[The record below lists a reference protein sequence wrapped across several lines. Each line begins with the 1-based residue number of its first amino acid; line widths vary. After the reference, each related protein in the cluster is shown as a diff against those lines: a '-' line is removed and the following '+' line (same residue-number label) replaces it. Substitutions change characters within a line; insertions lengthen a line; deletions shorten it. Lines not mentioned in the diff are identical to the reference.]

1 MNNKQKTALAN
12 SRNFLAKNI
21 VWTPEFAG
29 KLVAEGVLTQFILD
43 DIQKHEGRE
52 AIIHAL
58 LEVLPLKGGQ
68 TFDKFCDL
76 LQWSGHCFLADY
88 LRDEVSKDDIASV
101 KDIQKRLP
109 FLEKLRDFE
118 KKKLESYIADK
129 VREELVKN
137 SWKSEF
143 TEKDKTLAIKEK
155 QIMQTFKHE
164 EENKQNQSTICDL
177 QQRLKGS
184 CEEVS
189 LLKAQI
195 SSLKQNMLEL
205 DAKHKEQL
213 NRQIKFNLAN
223 DSSLRRV
230 QEKIEEQES
239 TLDRIRRKI
248 NSVQGVSKKTL
259 DTDDIGI
266 PKPELTT
273 LLEDMDKVLEKLS
286 HLSEV
291 ERKYESLQEERDWI
305 IMHLGADGN
314 ATSLVQAYKR
324 FAIQNDEHLHTLKE
338 EVAKYSDL
346 VKEQES
352 KGEEARTKERTKN
365 AGNVWQSALMSVMK
379 KQLQD
384 LKIASK
390 QKDKKIEIL
399 ENEVNDLKS
408 KLAAAE
414 KDLASYAAIESSV
427 NRLHAYA
434 DKGDSLKIDTNR
446 SFKNSFL
453 PPLRRGGSPVDG
465 QVVNGRKPKPATG
478 PPMTERGI
486 NPRAHHMSETLSGGQ
501 YRLDTKVRYG
511 QPYHS
516 LSQGLGASTGHNKG
530 NFQLGEKIIIGKRIQ

>member
-1 MNNKQKTALAN
+1 MVKT
-12 SRNFLAKNI
+12 
-21 VWTPEFAG
+21 
-29 KLVAEGVLTQFILD
+29 
-43 DIQKHEGRE
+43 
-52 AIIHAL
+52 
-58 LEVLPLKGGQ
+58 
-68 TFDKFCDL
+68 
-76 LQWSGHCFLADY
+76 
-88 LRDEVSKDDIASV
+88 
-101 KDIQKRLP
+101 
-109 FLEKLRDFE
+109 
-118 KKKLESYIADK
+118 
-129 VREELVKN
+129 

-155 QIMQTFKHE
+155 QIMQNFKHE

-177 QQRLKGS
+177 QQRLKEA

-189 LLKAQI
+189 MLKAQT

-205 DAKHKEQL
+205 EAKHKEQL

-239 TLDRIRRKI
+239 TLDTIRRKM

-259 DTDDIGI
+259 DTDEIGI

-273 LLEDMDKVLEKLS
+273 LLEDMDKVFEKLG

-291 ERKYESLQEERDWI
+291 ERKYESLLEERDWI

-324 FAIQNDEHLHTLKE
+324 FAVQNDEHLHTLKE

-346 VKEQES
+346 VKEHES
-352 KGEEARTKERTKN
+352 KGEEARTKQRTSN
-365 AGNVWQSALMSVMK
+365 AASVWQSALMSVLK

-384 LKIASK
+384 LKTASK

-399 ENEVNDLKS
+399 ENEVNAVKS
-408 KLAAAE
+408 KLSTAE

-427 NRLHAYA
+427 NRLQAYTA
-434 DKGDSLKIDTNR
+434 NGDSLKVDTNR

-465 QVVNGRKPKPATG
+465 PVVNGRKPKPATG
-478 PPMTERGI
+478 PPMSSWERGV
-486 NPRAHHMSETLSGGQ
+486 NPRAHHMSETLSGGP

-516 LSQGLGASTGHNKG
+516 LSQGLGATTGQHKG